1 MHIRRLGWAGIEVLA
16 QGQSVVVDYVRKSA
30 PLLTRALPAGSL
42 VPTLHTPALA
52 ALVTHLH
59 ADHTDV
65 GAIESAVGAGG
76 VVLRPAPFEG
86 TPAEAV
92 WTAQQEQALD
102 ASSLEV
108 RIVSEW
114 DRMQLGPYT
123 ITAVPAVDG
132 LGDPQVNWVI
142 EAEGVRVFH
151 GGDTMFHGY
160 WWLIAGRLG
169 PIDVAALPINGAVV
183 DFPHQQPPSTL
194 PAAMTPD
201 QAVRAATILKAKMLL
216 PIHFGVDEPPMYA
229 EDGEPLVRLRVAADL
244 AAQRVVDLDPGRALD
259 VSAAANSLMH

>member
-16 QGQSVVVDYVRKSA
+16 QGQSLVVDYVKESA

-42 VPTLHTPALA
+42 VPMLHTPAVA

-65 GAIESAVGAGG
+65 AAIESAVGASG
-76 VVLRPAPFEG
+76 VVLRPSPFVG
-86 TPAEAV
+86 SPAEAV
-92 WTAQQEQALD
+92 WTAQQERDLD
-102 ASSLEV
+102 ASSLDV
-108 RIVSEW
+108 RVVSEW
-114 DRMQLGPYT
+114 DRVQLGPFT

-142 EAEGVRVFH
+142 EADGVRIFH

-169 PIDVAALPINGAVV
+169 PISVAALPINGAVV

-201 QAVRAATILKAKMLL
+201 QAVRATAILRAKALL

-229 EDGEPLVRLRVAADL
+229 EDEPLILVHAVADK
-244 AAQRVVDLDPGRALD
+244 AALRVVDLNPGQTLE
-259 VSAAANSLMH
+259 VSAA